1 MKTLLII
8 ATLFLF
14 SCGPNAKL
22 RRAEHLIKQA
32 ELQGAKWHQDTV
44 YQTKVIPGDSVKVNI
59 PIDRIFTVRDTVYQ
73 QGRAILRYKIVHDT
87 LRLEAECLPDTVLIP
102 VTVYKSIV
110 APPCPK
116 DKFWKGVGWGAGG
129 LLVLLIIF
137 SVIRL
142 VRP

>member
-8 ATLFLF
+8 ASLLLF
-14 SCGPNAKL
+14 SCGPSAKL

-44 YQTKVIPGDSVKVNI
+44 YKEVITKGDSVKIDI
-59 PIDRIFTVRDTVYQ
+59 PIDRIFLIHDTVLVHGPVRLHY
-73 QGRAILRYKIVHDT
+73 RLLHDT
-87 LRLEAECLPDTVLIP
+87 LRLTAECTPDTIKVP

-116 DKFWKGVGWGAGG
+116 GQLWKGVGFGAGG
-129 LLVLLIIF
+129 LLILLILF
-137 SVIRL
+137 ALARL
-142 VRP
+142 LKA